1 MNNQNTAKKMQKA
14 RSMLG
19 TGCYG
24 KARSMPSTRSSLV
37 GGNSVMPS
45 KKSKIKINLNHVSN
59 ISKAKIKVNKMNKFK
74 IWFRNW
80 LYDDHNDEAEK
91 VLAHDDDDRNYEDD
105 KTLKFNVTTA
115 RGGVILTVRNY
126 DQRQDRHFYTAH
138 VLHDDQNI
146 AEGVAQIVSMELLRT
161 S

>member
-1 MNNQNTAKKMQKA
+1 MNNQNTAKRQMP
-14 RSMLG
+14 RSTLG
-19 TGCYG
+19 AGIP
-24 KARSMPSTRSSLV
+24 MPSR
-37 GGNSVMPS
+37 
-45 KKSKIKINLNHVSN
+45 KKAKIKINLNYAGRN
-59 ISKAKIKVNKMNKFK
+59 TPKTRFKVNKMNKFK

-80 LYDDHNDEAEK
+80 LYDDHSDEAEK
-91 VLAHDDDDRNYEDD
+91 VLAHDDDHRNYEDD

-115 RGGVILTVRNY
+115 RGGVILTIRNY

>member
-1 MNNQNTAKKMQKA
+1 
-14 RSMLG
+14 MLG

-45 KKSKIKINLNHVSN
+45 KKFKIKINLNHVSN
-59 ISKAKIKVNKMNKFK
+59 ISKARIKVNKMNKFK

-91 VLAHDDDDRNYEDD
+91 VLAHDDDHRNYEDD

>member
-1 MNNQNTAKKMQKA
+1 
-14 RSMLG
+14 MLG
-19 TGCYG
+19 TGRYG

-59 ISKAKIKVNKMNKFK
+59 ISKARIKVNKMNKFK

-80 LYDDHNDEAEK
+80 LYDEGSAQDEAEK
-91 VLAHDDDDRNYEDD
+91 VLAHDDDHRNYEDD

>member
-1 MNNQNTAKKMQKA
+1 MNNQNTAKRQMP
-14 RSMLG
+14 RSTLG
-19 TGCYG
+19 AGIP
-24 KARSMPSTRSSLV
+24 MPSR
-37 GGNSVMPS
+37 
-45 KKSKIKINLNHVSN
+45 KKAKIKINLNYAGRN
-59 ISKAKIKVNKMNKFK
+59 TPKTRIKVNKMNKFK
-74 IWFRNW
+74 LWFRNW
-80 LYDDHNDEAEK
+80 LYDDHSAEDEKAM
-91 VLAHDDDDRNYEDD
+91 AHDDDHRNYEDD

-146 AEGVAQIVSMELLRT
+146 AEGVAQIVSMELLR

>member
-1 MNNQNTAKKMQKA
+1 MNNQNTAKRQMP
-14 RSMLG
+14 RSTLG
-19 TGCYG
+19 AGIP
-24 KARSMPSTRSSLV
+24 MPSR
-37 GGNSVMPS
+37 
-45 KKSKIKINLNHVSN
+45 KKAKIKINLNYAGRN
-59 ISKAKIKVNKMNKFK
+59 LSKTRIKVNKMNKFK
-74 IWFRNW
+74 LWFRNW
-80 LYDDHNDEAEK
+80 LYDDGSAEEEK
-91 VLAHDDDDRNYEDD
+91 ALAYDDDHRNYEDD

-126 DQRQDRHFYTAH
+126 DERQDRHFYTAH

>member
-1 MNNQNTAKKMQKA
+1 MNNQSTVRK
-14 RSMLG
+14 
-19 TGCYG
+19 
-24 KARSMPSTRSSLV
+24 MPSTGGLYGKVYPTPSTWPRRSLA
-37 GGNSVMPS
+37 GANSVMPS
-45 KKSKIKINLNHVSN
+45 KKSKIKINLNYVSN
-59 ISKAKIKVNKMNKFK
+59 ISKARIKVNKMNKFK

>member
-1 MNNQNTAKKMQKA
+1 MNNQNTASNMA
-14 RSMLG
+14 S
-19 TGCYG
+19 TGGRYG
-24 KARSMPSTRSSLV
+24 KAHSTLGGGIPVPSR
-37 GGNSVMPS
+37 N
-45 KKSKIKINLNHVSN
+45 KAKIKINLNYAGRN
-59 ISKAKIKVNKMNKFK
+59 ISKTMIKVNKMNKFK

-80 LYDDHNDEAEK
+80 LYDDGSAEEEK
-91 VLAHDDDDRNYEDD
+91 VLVHDDEDRNYEDD

>member
-1 MNNQNTAKKMQKA
+1 MNNQSTVRK
-14 RSMLG
+14 
-19 TGCYG
+19 
-24 KARSMPSTRSSLV
+24 MPSTGGLYGKVYPTPSTWPRRSLA
-37 GGNSVMPS
+37 GANSVMPS
-45 KKSKIKINLNHVSN
+45 KKSKIKINLNYVSN

>member
-1 MNNQNTAKKMQKA
+1 MNNQSTVRK
-14 RSMLG
+14 
-19 TGCYG
+19 T
-24 KARSMPSTRSSLV
+24 PSTWPRRSLA
-37 GGNSVMPS
+37 GANSVMPS

-80 LYDDHNDEAEK
+80 LYDDGSAEEEK
-91 VLAHDDDDRNYEDD
+91 VLSHDDEGRNYEDD

-115 RGGVILTVRNY
+115 RGGIILTVRNY

>member
-1 MNNQNTAKKMQKA
+1 MNNQSTVRKMP
-14 RSMLG
+14 S
-19 TGCYG
+19 TGGLYG
-24 KARSMPSTRSSLV
+24 KAYPTPSTWPRRSLA
-37 GGNSVMPS
+37 GANSVMPS

-80 LYDDHNDEAEK
+80 LYDDYNDEAEK
-91 VLAHDDDDRNYEDD
+91 PLAHDGEDRNYEDD

>member
-1 MNNQNTAKKMQKA
+1 MNNQNTAKRQMPRSTLGAGIPVPSRKKA
-14 RSMLG
+14 
-19 TGCYG
+19 
-24 KARSMPSTRSSLV
+24 
-37 GGNSVMPS
+37 
-45 KKSKIKINLNHVSN
+45 KIKINLNYAGRN
-59 ISKAKIKVNKMNKFK
+59 IPKTRIKVNKMNKFK

-80 LYDDHNDEAEK
+80 LYDDHNDKAEK
-91 VLAHDDDDRNYEDD
+91 VLAHDDEGRNYEDD

-146 AEGVAQIVSMELLRT
+146 AEGVAQIVSMELLR
-161 S
+161 SS

>member
-1 MNNQNTAKKMQKA
+1 
-14 RSMLG
+14 
-19 TGCYG
+19 
-24 KARSMPSTRSSLV
+24 MPSR
-37 GGNSVMPS
+37 
-45 KKSKIKINLNHVSN
+45 KKAKIKINLNYAGRN
-59 ISKAKIKVNKMNKFK
+59 IPKTRIKVNKMNKFK
-74 IWFRNW
+74 LWFRNW
-80 LYDDHNDEAEK
+80 LYDEGGAQDAADLR
-91 VLAHDDDDRNYEDD
+91 LAHDDEDRNYEDD

-115 RGGVILTVRNY
+115 RGGVIITVRNY

>member
-1 MNNQNTAKKMQKA
+1 MNNQSTVRK
-14 RSMLG
+14 
-19 TGCYG
+19 
-24 KARSMPSTRSSLV
+24 MPSTWPRRSLA
-37 GGNSVMPS
+37 GANSVMPS

-91 VLAHDDDDRNYEDD
+91 VLAHDDDHRNYEDD

>member
-1 MNNQNTAKKMQKA
+1 MNNQSTVRKMP
-14 RSMLG
+14 S
-19 TGCYG
+19 TGGLYG
-24 KARSMPSTRSSLV
+24 KAYPTPSTWPRRSLA
-37 GGNSVMPS
+37 GANSVMPS

-91 VLAHDDDDRNYEDD
+91 VLAHDDEDRNYEDD

>member
-14 RSMLG
+14 HSMLG
-19 TGCYG
+19 AGIG
-24 KARSMPSTRSSLV
+24 IPS
-37 GGNSVMPS
+37 S
-45 KKSKIKINLNHVSN
+45 KKAKIRINLNYAGRN
-59 ISKAKIKVNKMNKFK
+59 IPKTRIKVNKMNKFK
-74 IWFRNW
+74 LWFRNW
-80 LYDDHNDEAEK
+80 LYDDHSDEAEK
-91 VLAHDDDDRNYEDD
+91 ALAHDDDHRNYEDD

-146 AEGVAQIVSMELLRT
+146 AEGVAQIVSMELLR

>member
-1 MNNQNTAKKMQKA
+1 MNNQNTASNMA
-14 RSMLG
+14 S
-19 TGCYG
+19 TGGRYG
-24 KARSMPSTRSSLV
+24 KAYSTLGVGIPMPSR
-37 GGNSVMPS
+37 N
-45 KKSKIKINLNHVSN
+45 KAKIKINLNYAGRN
-59 ISKAKIKVNKMNKFK
+59 MPKTMIKVNKMNKFK

-80 LYDDHNDEAEK
+80 LYDDGSDDAEK
-91 VLAHDDDDRNYEDD
+91 VLAHDDDHRNYEDD

>member
-14 RSMLG
+14 HSMLG
-19 TGCYG
+19 AGIG
-24 KARSMPSTRSSLV
+24 IPS
-37 GGNSVMPS
+37 S
-45 KKSKIKINLNHVSN
+45 KKAKIRINLNYAGRN
-59 ISKAKIKVNKMNKFK
+59 IPKARIKANKMNKFK
-74 IWFRNW
+74 LWFRNW
-80 LYDDHNDEAEK
+80 LYDDHSDEAEK
-91 VLAHDDDDRNYEDD
+91 VLAHDDDHRNYEDD

-146 AEGVAQIVSMELLRT
+146 AEGVAQIVSMELLR

>member
-1 MNNQNTAKKMQKA
+1 MNNQNTARKMPA
-14 RSMLG
+14 
-19 TGCYG
+19 TGGLYG
-24 KARSMPSTRSSLV
+24 KAYSTLGAGIPVPSR
-37 GGNSVMPS
+37 N
-45 KKSKIKINLNHVSN
+45 KAKIKINLNHVSN

-91 VLAHDDDDRNYEDD
+91 VLAHDDDHRNYEDD

>member
-1 MNNQNTAKKMQKA
+1 MNNQSTVRKMP
-14 RSMLG
+14 S
-19 TGCYG
+19 TGGLYG
-24 KARSMPSTRSSLV
+24 KAYPTPSTWPRRSL
-37 GGNSVMPS
+37 GTPS
-45 KKSKIKINLNHVSN
+45 RKKTKIKINLNHVSN
-59 ISKAKIKVNKMNKFK
+59 ISKARIKVNKMNKFK

-80 LYDDHNDEAEK
+80 LYDDHNAEEEK
-91 VLAHDDDDRNYEDD
+91 VLAHDGEDRNYEDD

-146 AEGVAQIVSMELLRT
+146 AEGVAQIVSMELLR
-161 S
+161 SS

>member
-1 MNNQNTAKKMQKA
+1 MNNQSTVRKMP
-14 RSMLG
+14 S
-19 TGCYG
+19 TGGLYG
-24 KARSMPSTRSSLV
+24 KAYPTPSTWPRRSLA
-37 GGNSVMPS
+37 GANSVMPS

-59 ISKAKIKVNKMNKFK
+59 ISKARIKVNKMNKFK

-80 LYDDHNDEAEK
+80 LYDEGSAQDAADPR
-91 VLAHDDDDRNYEDD
+91 LARDDDDRNYEDD

>member
-1 MNNQNTAKKMQKA
+1 MNNQNTAKRQMP
-14 RSMLG
+14 RSVLG
-19 TGCYG
+19 AGIP
-24 KARSMPSTRSSLV
+24 MPSR
-37 GGNSVMPS
+37 
-45 KKSKIKINLNHVSN
+45 KKAKIKINLNYAGRN
-59 ISKAKIKVNKMNKFK
+59 IPKTRIKVNKMNKFK

-80 LYDDHNDEAEK
+80 LYDDHSDEAEK
-91 VLAHDDDDRNYEDD
+91 VRAHDDEDRNYEDD
-105 KTLKFNVTTA
+105 KTLKFNVTAA

>member
-1 MNNQNTAKKMQKA
+1 MNNQNTASNMA
-14 RSMLG
+14 S
-19 TGCYG
+19 TGGRYG
-24 KARSMPSTRSSLV
+24 KAYTATPSTRLNRSLV
-37 GGNSVMPS
+37 GGNSVMPK

-59 ISKAKIKVNKMNKFK
+59 ISKARIKANKMNKFK
-74 IWFRNW
+74 LWFRNW
-80 LYDDHNDEAEK
+80 LYDDHSDEAEK
-91 VLAHDDDDRNYEDD
+91 VLAHDDDHRNYEDD

-146 AEGVAQIVSMELLRT
+146 AEGVAQIVSMELLR
-161 S
+161 SS

>member
-1 MNNQNTAKKMQKA
+1 MNNQSTVRK
-14 RSMLG
+14 
-19 TGCYG
+19 
-24 KARSMPSTRSSLV
+24 MPSTWPRRSLA
-37 GGNSVMPS
+37 GANSVMPS

-80 LYDDHNDEAEK
+80 LYDEGSAQDAADLR
-91 VLAHDDDDRNYEDD
+91 LAHDDDDRNYEDD

>member
-1 MNNQNTAKKMQKA
+1 MNNQNTVRKMP
-14 RSMLG
+14 S
-19 TGCYG
+19 TGGLYG
-24 KARSMPSTRSSLV
+24 KAYPTPSTWPRRSLA
-37 GGNSVMPS
+37 GAKSVMPS

-59 ISKAKIKVNKMNKFK
+59 ISKARIKVNKMNKFK

-91 VLAHDDDDRNYEDD
+91 PLAHDDDHRNYEDD

>member
-1 MNNQNTAKKMQKA
+1 MNNQNTAKRQMP
-14 RSMLG
+14 RSTLG
-19 TGCYG
+19 AGIP
-24 KARSMPSTRSSLV
+24 MPSR
-37 GGNSVMPS
+37 
-45 KKSKIKINLNHVSN
+45 KKAKIKINLNYAGRN
-59 ISKAKIKVNKMNKFK
+59 ISKTRIKVNKMNKFK

-80 LYDDHNDEAEK
+80 LYDDHSDEAEK
-91 VLAHDDDDRNYEDD
+91 VRAHDDEDRNYEDD
-105 KTLKFNVTTA
+105 KTLKFNVTAA

-146 AEGVAQIVSMELLRT
+146 AEGVAQIVSMELLR

>member
-1 MNNQNTAKKMQKA
+1 MNNQNTASNMASTSGRYSKA
-14 RSMLG
+14 Y
-19 TGCYG
+19 T
-24 KARSMPSTRSSLV
+24 ATPSTRLSRHRSLV

-59 ISKAKIKVNKMNKFK
+59 ISKARIKVKKMNKFK

-91 VLAHDDDDRNYEDD
+91 VLAHDDDHRNYEDD

>member
-1 MNNQNTAKKMQKA
+1 MNNQNTAKRQMPH
-14 RSMLG
+14 STLG
-19 TGCYG
+19 AGIP
-24 KARSMPSTRSSLV
+24 MPSR
-37 GGNSVMPS
+37 
-45 KKSKIKINLNHVSN
+45 KKAKIKINLNYAGRN
-59 ISKAKIKVNKMNKFK
+59 ISKTRIKVNKMNKFK
-74 IWFRNW
+74 LWFRNW
-80 LYDDHNDEAEK
+80 LYDEGGAQDAADLR
-91 VLAHDDDDRNYEDD
+91 LAHDDEDRNYEDD

-146 AEGVAQIVSMELLRT
+146 AEGVAQIVSMELLR